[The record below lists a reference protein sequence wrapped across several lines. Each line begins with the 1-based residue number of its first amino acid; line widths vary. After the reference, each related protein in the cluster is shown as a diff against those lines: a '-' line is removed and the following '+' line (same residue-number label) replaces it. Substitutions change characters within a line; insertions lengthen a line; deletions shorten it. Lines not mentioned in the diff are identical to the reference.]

1 MELVAIVIA
10 LAVIEYFVF
19 AGLVGR
25 ARAKYEIPAPAIT
38 GNPVFERYYR
48 VHQNTL
54 EQLMIFIPAI
64 IIYGYYGNPAYAAG
78 LGVFFLIGRII
89 YLRGYVADPA
99 KRGLGMM
106 IGFLPTMFMLIAGLI
121 AAIMNLL

>member
-1 MELVAIVIA
+1 MELVAIVVA
-10 LAVIEYFVF
+10 LALIEFFTF
-19 AGLVGR
+19 AILVGR
-25 ARAKYEIPAPAIT
+25 ARGKYEIPAPAIT
-38 GNPVFERYYR
+38 GHPVFERYYR

-64 IIYGYYGNPAYAAG
+64 VIYGYYGNPTYAAG

-89 YLRGYVADPA
+89 YLRGYIADPA
-99 KRGLGMM
+99 KRGMGMM

-121 AAIMNLL
+121 AAVMRLL

>member
-1 MELVAIVIA
+1 MELVAIVVA

-25 ARAKYEIPAPAIT
+25 ARSTYDIQAPAIT

-64 IIYGYYGNPAYAAG
+64 CIYGYYGNPTYAAG

-121 AAIMNLL
+121 AAVMNLL